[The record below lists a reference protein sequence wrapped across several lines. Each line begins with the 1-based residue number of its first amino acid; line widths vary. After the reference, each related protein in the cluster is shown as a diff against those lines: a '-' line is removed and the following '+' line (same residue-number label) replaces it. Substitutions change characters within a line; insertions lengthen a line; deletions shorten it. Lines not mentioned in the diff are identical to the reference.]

1 MTSQGFSFPPPP
13 PPPPAT
19 TQVAQQPTQHGQ
31 NWGGHGGHGGGHGGG
46 QRGRGR
52 GQGNRGRG
60 GHHAAGQAP
69 SYLPPTGF
77 NYAQPMYGGY
87 APQPLPTAPYMPPQT
102 YHHGQSSAF
111 QNPQNPPSF
120 PSQQYPQPIASG
132 NYQHYN
138 TPNLPTP
145 YPPTPPTYIQG
156 LPTPPHGHPPNNQAM
171 MAPISWRNDMP
182 GAAPYMGAQPGQ
194 ARGPRPPHAHGNQGP
209 KPKHTQKRD
218 HSSAFNKPQSTAPRT
233 TAAPAVPSFGNPLPS
248 KPPPAADS
256 TANRKA
262 KKRKRKHNQ
271 LGLTPHTE
279 DHESSEEE
287 ADEDEESKLAQIGSD
302 AAPLQVSY
310 KGKTSTLQTPSDIAA
325 WIAERRKKFPTKAR
339 VEEKKKSMEEAKAAR
354 EAVRQQKQKEQ
365 QEKRREHIQ
374 KQNEHKTDPAADA
387 TTNAQRREKIRRNLE
402 REEKR
407 IQKAMA
413 ETEAARLRMEALQK
427 EALSLNVD
435 FNQEEVTGI
444 TPVHQLPPSDP
455 VIQTEPANAMP
466 EPTIK
471 TEPDKTAPEPAI
483 ITEPETAVPEATL
496 KTEPQEPSPE
506 STQLAD
512 PIPHAAEVQG
522 DPGCLPESNNLEA
535 TINTEHPTDD
545 GLDGMEIA
553 SDHEAS
559 DWTSSGASGTDSDSD
574 SDSDDSAPEQAT
586 SRRTGP
592 ERVPPPPRE
601 GKKTVCRYFA
611 RNGHCN
617 RGDQCKFLHEN
628 DPERTSK
635 AKAKPTEK
643 KEKETRRKGLYQ
655 ALLDRQ
661 TEDNDRRA
669 MEVIFW
675 LGQNDMLAD

>member
-1 MTSQGFSFPPPP
+1 MSSQGFSFPPPP

-19 TQVAQQPTQHGQ
+19 SQAPAHNPTQHGQ
-31 NWGGHGGHGGGHGGG
+31 NWDGHGGNGGGRGGG

-60 GHHAAGQAP
+60 GNHAESGRAT
-69 SYLPPTGF
+69 SYLPPTSF

-87 APQPLPTAPYMPPQT
+87 PQPLPTAPYMPPQP
-102 YHHGQSSAF
+102 YHHGQTPAF

-120 PSQQYPQPIASG
+120 SHQPYPQSVASG

-138 TPNLPTP
+138 TPTNLPTP
-145 YPPTPPTYIQG
+145 YPPTPPTYMQG
-156 LPTPPHGHPPNNQAM
+156 LPTPPHGHPPNTQPM
-171 MAPISWRNDMP
+171 MPPMSWQ

-194 ARGPRPPHAHGNQGP
+194 ARGPRGPHAHGNQGQ
-209 KPKHTQKRD
+209 KPRPAQKRD
-218 HSSAFNKPQSTAPRT
+218 HSSAFNKPQLVVPRT
-233 TAAPAVPSFGNPLPS
+233 PAAPAVPSFGNPLPS

-256 TANRKA
+256 TANRKS

-287 ADEDEESKLAQIGSD
+287 PDEDEESKLAQSGSD

-310 KGKTSTLQTPSDIAA
+310 KGKTSTLQTSADIAA
-325 WIAERRKKFPTKAR
+325 WIAERKKKFPTQAR
-339 VEEKKKSMEEAKAAR
+339 VEEKKKALDEAKVAR
-354 EAVRQQKQKEQ
+354 EATRQQKQKEQ
-365 QEKRREHIQ
+365 QEKRKEHIQ
-374 KQNEHKTDPAADA
+374 KQNEHKTDPAPDA

-427 EALSLNVD
+427 EALSLSAD
-435 FNQEEVTGI
+435 FDQDEDTGI
-444 TPVHQLPPSDP
+444 TPRPGHPALDP
-455 VIQTEPANAMP
+455 VIKTEPEPANAVP
-466 EPTIK
+466 EPAIK
-471 TEPDKTAPEPAI
+471 TEPEDAIPEPVI
-483 ITEPETAVPEATL
+483 QTEPETAVPAATIH
-496 KTEPQEPSPE
+496 TEP
-506 STQLAD
+506 LG
-512 PIPHAAEVQG
+512 PIPEPAQSAVPASHTTEAQRDLG
-522 DPGCLPESNNLEA
+522 LLPESYNPEDTLE
-535 TINTEHPTDD
+535 TQQHTDHE
-545 GLDGMEIA
+545 LDDIDLA

-559 DWTSSGASGTDSDSD
+559 DWTSSGASDLDSDSD
-574 SDSDDSAPEQAT
+574 SDSDDSPEQAT

-617 RGDQCKFLHEN
+617 RGEQCKFLHEN
-628 DPERTSK
+628 DSERTSK

-643 KEKETRRKGLYQ
+643 KEKEPKRKGLYQ

-661 TEDNDRRA
+661 KTDDDRRA

>member
-19 TQVAQQPTQHGQ
+19 NQAPAQQPTQHGQ

-60 GHHAAGQAP
+60 GNHASGGQAP
-69 SYLPPTGF
+69 SYLPPAGY

-87 APQPLPTAPYMPPQT
+87 PPQPLPTAPYMPPQP
-102 YHHGQSSAF
+102 YHHGQPPAF

-120 PSQQYPQPIASG
+120 SSQQYPQSVASG

-138 TPNLPTP
+138 TPNLPT
-145 YPPTPPTYIQG
+145 YPPTPPTYMQG

-171 MAPISWRNDMP
+171 MPPMSWRNDMP

-209 KPKHTQKRD
+209 KPKHNQKRD
-218 HSSAFNKPQSTAPRT
+218 HSAAFTKPQSTAPRT
-233 TAAPAVPSFGNPLPS
+233 PAAPAVPSFGNPLPS

-271 LGLTPHTE
+271 LGLTPNAE
-279 DHESSEEE
+279 EHESSEEE
-287 ADEDEESKLAQIGSD
+287 ADEDEESKLAQSGSN
-302 AAPLQVSY
+302 AAPLQFSY

-325 WIAERRKKFPTKAR
+325 WIAERRKKFPTQAR
-339 VEEKKKSMEEAKAAR
+339 VEENKKSMEEAKAAR

-365 QEKRREHIQ
+365 QEKRKEHIQ

-427 EALSLNVD
+427 EALSLNAD
-435 FNQEEVTGI
+435 FSQDEDTGI
-444 TPVHQLPPSDP
+444 TTMQQHPTLDP
-455 VIQTEPANAMP
+455 VIKTEPANAP

-471 TEPDKTAPEPAI
+471 TEP
-483 ITEPETAVPEATL
+483 ETAVPEPVINAEPETALPEATI
-496 KTEPQEPSPE
+496 KTEPH
-506 STQLAD
+506 D
-512 PIPHAAEVQG
+512 PIPEPAQSADPAPLATEAQG
-522 DPGCLPESNNLEA
+522 DPGSLLESNNLEP
-535 TINTEHPTDD
+535 TITEHPTDHD
-545 GLDGMEIA
+545 LYGMEIA
-553 SDHEAS
+553 SDHGAS
-559 DWTSSGASGTDSDSD
+559 DWTSSGASGSDSD
-574 SDSDDSAPEQAT
+574 SDSDDSAPDQVT
-586 SRRTGP
+586 SRRTAP
-592 ERVPPPPRE
+592 DRVPPPPRE

-628 DPERTSK
+628 DSERTSK

-661 TEDNDRRA
+661 TQDDDRRA
-669 MEVIFW
+669 MEVIVW